1 MTQPFDFDNALKA
14 LQEGQALTGKDGI
27 LTPLIKQLT
36 EAALTAELD
45 SHLAN
50 DVEANRRNGATKK
63 TLKAPTGR
71 FELATPRDRNGSF
84 DPQRV
89 KKHQTTL
96 SNAIEQKIIRLFAL
110 KMSYTDI
117 CREIED
123 LYAFSVFAATSAR

>member
-14 LQEGQALTGKDGI
+14 LHEGQALTGKDGI